1 MKYCAV
7 ALSVLLAACS
17 LCLAQRREY
26 VELQRDIAG
35 LEDQV
40 RNLKSDLDEL
50 KLMVQQTQDTANKTN
65 TSIVALENFVRERL
79 REQEKN
85 VSGPVANI
93 GLKVD
98 QMTSELQVV
107 RESLGALTARFGKLE
122 QQLVDTANAV
132 RTLQAPPLPP
142 GAEET
147 PGGVSAVTLYR
158 NALRD
163 KEGGNLELALKELN
177 EYLESYGET
186 DLASNAQYYIGEIY
200 YLREDFDGAVK
211 AFDLVLEKFKENNK
225 TPDAHYMKGMALVKT
240 GQRNKGRD
248 EFYTLMR
255 RFPKNPLAKK
265 AIDVLKGLGLP
276 TTPPKRR
283 RR

>member
-147 PGGVSAVTLYR
+147 PGGVSAVT
-158 NALRD
+158 
-163 KEGGNLELALKELN
+163 
-177 EYLESYGET
+177 
-186 DLASNAQYYIGEIY
+186 
-200 YLREDFDGAVK
+200 V
-211 AFDLVLEKFKENNK
+211 
-225 TPDAHYMKGMALVKT
+225 
-240 GQRNKGRD
+240 
-248 EFYTLMR
+248 
-255 RFPKNPLAKK
+255 
-265 AIDVLKGLGLP
+265 
-276 TTPPKRR
+276 
-283 RR
+283 